1 MPIELTCPNGHRL
14 VAKDSNAGRKGKC
27 PVCKASVS
35 IPMITEAAITESA
48 IISILGDPGLKKTE
62 RVGKTLTPPKN
73 PVSKSPI
80 PKNQVTAASS
90 TFREETSGSSVS
102 MPHIKLCPSCERE
115 IDLGYHICPHC
126 HTYITG
132 LDDF

>member
-1 MPIELTCPNGHRL
+1 MPIQLKCPNGHHL
-14 VAKDSNAGRKGKC
+14 TSKESNAGKTGKC
-27 PVCKASVS
+27 PVCKAPVK
-35 IPMITEAAITESA
+35 IPVLHQTVISDSA
-48 IISILGDPGLKKTE
+48 IMNILGDPGSQHKERIGTTVQPTKKVAP
-62 RVGKTLTPPKN
+62 RAAKPKVSDTP
-73 PVSKSPI
+73 
-80 PKNQVTAASS
+80 SS
-90 TFREETSGSSVS
+90 SSIT